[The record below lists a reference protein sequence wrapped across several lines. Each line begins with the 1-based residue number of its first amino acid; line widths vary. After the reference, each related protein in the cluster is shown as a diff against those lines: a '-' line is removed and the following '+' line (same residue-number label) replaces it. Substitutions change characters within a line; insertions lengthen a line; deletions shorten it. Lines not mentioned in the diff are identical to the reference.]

1 MKKIVIVS
9 ATLFLTFCS
18 SKKNMS
24 KNNETILPEYSIETL
39 CPTDGKCTVEL
50 FRNKSLEI
58 KKDEFGSMYH
68 QIIDSENNT
77 SVIVYHYDK
86 NVAKGL
92 QDGNYREEVIFEI
105 KNSDTNLV
113 LSGKELQT
121 TNMIFGRFC
130 YCKGQTGY
138 YLVEDGT
145 LNLVQKDNKVSFS
158 LDFNITKVPQII
170 KSIKASIN

>member
-9 ATLFLTFCS
+9 ATLFLSFCS

-24 KNNETILPEYSIETL
+24 KNNETILPEYNIETL

-105 KNSDTNLV
+105 KNSDTNLI
-113 LSGKELQT
+113 LSGEELQT
-121 TNMIFGRFC
+121 TKMLFGRFC

>member
-24 KNNETILPEYSIETL
+24 KNNETILPKYNIETL

-105 KNSDTNLV
+105 KNSDTNLI
-113 LSGKELQT
+113 LSGEELQT
-121 TNMIFGRFC
+121 TKMLFGRFC

>member
-24 KNNETILPEYSIETL
+24 KNNETILPEYNIETL

-68 QIIDSENNT
+68 QIIDSEIKILIDRPGYSTVERLFDFTKYVICDDIITFVTFNT
-77 SVIVYHYDK
+77 STHGVDIHMMDDEWFFVSILEFSTMDSKSIQTFYLCDQWEGFVKLIKDK
-86 NVAKGL
+86 NIV
-92 QDGNYREEVIFEI
+92 
-105 KNSDTNLV
+105 
-113 LSGKELQT
+113 
-121 TNMIFGRFC
+121 
-130 YCKGQTGY
+130 
-138 YLVEDGT
+138 
-145 LNLVQKDNKVSFS
+145 
-158 LDFNITKVPQII
+158 
-170 KSIKASIN
+170 

>member
-24 KNNETILPEYSIETL
+24 KNNETILPEYNIETL